1 MLDGD
6 ARDVKCSTRLAMM
19 PVTPDPQLTRMV
31 KMFWSVPV
39 RHRVQLVTVLESMC
53 VMLRDAGPES

>member
-6 ARDVKCSTRLAMM
+6 AREVKCFYAPCDGRVASDA
-19 PVTPDPQLTRMV
+19 
-31 KMFWSVPV
+31 MFWSVPA
-39 RHRVQLVTVLESMC
+39 RHRGQLIAVLESMC